1 MKLPPNNRQKSLSL
15 SFQSPVHT
23 FGPST
28 SNLRVLFLGGL
39 HAWADGD
46 YDEYARCRDALFEMG
61 FKAPLGLAARVHSVL
76 CDVLRELRLGRT
88 GEQPSRNAALLTFQ
102 GSAHCAPIP
111 ALEGLFT
118 TLSQRLEQLRELN
131 TDLPGDYVDR
141 CKSAFT
147 DALLIEL
154 ERQGYHSPE
163 FDRLLALRDA
173 WDNGTLTPNSN
184 GSTPHEH
191 QEETVHAAVHRYG
204 RLPGTAAPSSQQGNP
219 ENPRGVRG
227 RSPELGHRAT
237 SHPDR
242 DITPCCVAAPVIRH
256 RRYEGDRHSTTG
268 LQGGPQGQRSGPCG
282 PGGLCHIGDRRR

>member
-1 MKLPPNNRQKSLSL
+1 MITSKHGKPGEGMTLSPTDDELKALFFKALTAWGQKDINQ
-15 SFQSPVHT
+15 FT
-23 FGPST
+23 
-28 SNLRVLFLGGL
+28 NLRT
-39 HAWADGD
+39 D
-46 YDEYARCRDALFEMG
+46 LFEHARQEPM
-61 FKAPLGLAARVHSVL
+61 GLAARLFRILAAMAHLTALRPVPAEVWGPTKNPRHSL
-76 CDVLRELRLGRT
+76 
-88 GEQPSRNAALLTFQ
+88 SLTFQ
-102 GSAHCAPIP
+102 GPAPRLALIP

-141 CKSAFT
+141 SKSAFT

-154 ERQGYHSPE
+154 ERQGYHSPG
-163 FDRLLALRDA
+163 FDRLIALRDA
-173 WDNGTLTPNSN
+173 WDNGTLTPQH

-191 QEETVHAAVHRYG
+191 QEETVHAAVHRHG
-204 RLPGTAAPSSQQGNP
+204 RLPGTAEAGGQQGNP
-219 ENPRGVRG
+219 ENPGGVRG